1 MKLVSIVIRTL
12 NEARYL
18 PELLE
23 AIKNQV
29 RKSFDIEVVVVDS
42 GSSDMTIRIAEEFGC
57 RITTISKKLFTFGRS
72 LNVGSEFAKGD
83 ILVYVSGHC
92 IPTNEEWLK
101 NLINPLILG
110 KAGYTYGR
118 QIGRETTK
126 FSEKKIFE
134 KYYPEKSKIPQNGFF
149 CNNANSAIDRKIW
162 SEFKFNEEITG
173 LEDMEL
179 AKRYFQKKGKIAYI
193 SNACVFHIHNESW
206 RQTLRRYERE
216 AIALKEIIPEINI
229 RFTDMLR
236 YIFISIMDDFKDSM
250 KHKSLNKNLFEIFKF
265 RIAQYIGS
273 YKGNHKNSLL
283 SERQKENYFYP
294 SKKIED

>member
-29 RKSFDIEVVVVDS
+29 RESFDIEVVVVDS

-72 LNVGSEFAKGD
+72 LNVGSEFANGD

-134 KYYPEKSKIPQNGFF
+134 KYYH
-149 CNNANSAIDRKIW
+149 
-162 SEFKFNEEITG
+162 EI
-173 LEDMEL
+173 
-179 AKRYFQKKGKIAYI
+179 
-193 SNACVFHIHNESW
+193 
-206 RQTLRRYERE
+206 
-216 AIALKEIIPEINI
+216 
-229 RFTDMLR
+229 
-236 YIFISIMDDFKDSM
+236 
-250 KHKSLNKNLFEIFKF
+250 
-265 RIAQYIGS
+265 
-273 YKGNHKNSLL
+273 
-283 SERQKENYFYP
+283 
-294 SKKIED
+294 